1 MALCAEEGLGER
13 ASAQR
18 LFRRTLLGQ
27 GLLLPWR
34 KVRYGLPA
42 RAGLS
47 LRRKPL
53 DQKETRTPCQP

>member
-1 MALCAEEGLGER
+1 MAFCTGPGFCAR
-13 ASAQR
+13 A
-18 LFRRTLLGQ
+18 Q
-27 GLLLPWR
+27 GLLLTWR